1 MATHSDIPAWKI
13 PWGGG
18 AWYAIVHG
26 IAELEATEQ
35 LYWFPGWRDFPNGPV
50 AKNSTLP
57 MQRAWVQSPVREL
70 DPTRCSLTSQVL
82 QLTPRPTE

>member
-18 AWYAIVHG
+18 AWFAIVHG

-35 LYWFPGWRDFPNGPV
+35 LYWFPG
-50 AKNSTLP
+50 
-57 MQRAWVQSPVREL
+57 
-70 DPTRCSLTSQVL
+70 
-82 QLTPRPTE
+82 